1 MKKRTLILAIAPVAA
16 LFLACAAGTVF
27 YNNRH
32 IYEENYSRPNPKM
45 AAMVS
50 ETDGWLPGDDRL
62 ALPRGGHAHILYDFY
77 KAADHAVFLT
87 FRTAHT
93 PGISV
98 ALSLH
103 VRDQHP
109 SLGTMGPGE
118 QRTFDLTPLLADHAG
133 VFRIRFDAELAP
145 NAPAPTAHPFEGFV
159 ITLDRPR
166 TVHWPALLFF
176 AAFASAI
183 LAACALA
190 LVLGVRNLAAAPSK
204 DISGDPKRLD
214 QASSQDP
221 TRTDSPAPRWI
232 ARALWVSLLIGFVIV
247 ALHPGWRERK
257 RFDDVRAISNAAAVL
272 DTGFDVDSLYFRGQT
287 RPGFVAYAVPLVRLH
302 RQTILRVQ
310 KTPADF
316 YREIWEE
323 YDRDNATF
331 GQCLQLELSV
341 YGMVQGGLC
350 LLAIA
355 AIGRLLGFRREAL
368 PVAVVVAAVF
378 LYRALAIDITQTFT
392 LFINLCAVLAWLLWQ
407 RQLGSRRLLLPAAA
421 FLLGAAILTKTSTIT
436 SVIPIG
442 LHQLLLVF
450 RAETRRQ
457 RKRLLLDFALYW
469 LIAAGVVLIWFQFFL
484 DGVWTAYSRFWG
496 EHTAAQGLQE
506 YESTGPGPIASAF
519 RQVFGW
525 GGLALVAASAA
536 LLALRK
542 IKVHAFVGFWIL
554 GASAVLVLPYIFPR
568 FFQYYI
574 APLSLFVG
582 AGIAEGIRWGSREER
597 RKKNSDGEG

>member
-1 MKKRTLILAIAPVAA
+1 MKNRVPILTIAAVAA
-16 LFLACAAGTVF
+16 LFVACAGGFVLYDNT
-27 YNNRH
+27 H
-32 IYEENYSRPNPKM
+32 IYEETYSNPNPKM
-45 AAMVS
+45 AGMVS
-50 ETDGWLPGDDRL
+50 ETGGWLPGDDLL

-77 KAADHAVFLT
+77 KAADHSVFFT
-87 FRTAHT
+87 FHTADV
-93 PGISV
+93 PGVSV

-109 SLGTMGPGE
+109 SLGRMGPAE
-118 QRTFDLTPLLADHAG
+118 ERTFDLTPLLADHAG
-133 VFRIRFDAELAP
+133 VFRIRFDAELATS
-145 NAPAPTAHPFEGFV
+145 APAPTAHPFNGFV
-159 ITLDRPR
+159 VTLDRLR

-176 AAFASAI
+176 ATFSTAI
-183 LAACALA
+183 FLACALV
-190 LVLGVRNLAAAPSK
+190 LILGVRSLAVAPSTRS
-204 DISGDPKRLD
+204 SGVSTSLD
-214 QASSQDP
+214 QPSSKDS
-221 TRTDSPAPRWI
+221 TRTDTAAPNW
-232 ARALWVSLLIGFVIV
+232 AAKALWISLIVGFVIV
-247 ALHPGWRERK
+247 ALHPGWRQRK
-257 RFDDVRAISNAAAVL
+257 RFDDVRAISNAAALL
-272 DTGFDVDSLYFRGQT
+272 DTGFDVGSLYFRGQT
-287 RPGFVAYAVPLVRLH
+287 RPGFVAYAAPLVRLH

-355 AIGRLLGFRREAL
+355 AIGMLLGFRREAL
-368 PVAVVVAAVF
+368 PVAVVAAAVF

-392 LFINLCAVLAWLLWQ
+392 LFINLCAVLGWLLWH
-407 RQLGSRRLLLPAAA
+407 RRRESRRFLLPVAA

-450 RAETRRQ
+450 CAGTRRE
-457 RKRLLLDFALYW
+457 RKRLLLDFAFYW

-484 DGVWTAYSRFWG
+484 TGVWTEYSRFWS
-496 EHTAAQGLQE
+496 EHAAAQGPQE
-506 YESTGPGPIASAF
+506 YEATGLGPIAAAF
-519 RQVFGW
+519 RHVFGW
-525 GGLALVAASAA
+525 GGLALAAVSAA
-536 LLALRK
+536 IMALRK
-542 IKVHAFVGFWIL
+542 IKVHPFVGFWIL

-574 APLSLFVG
+574 APLSLLVG
-582 AGIAEGIRWGSREER
+582 AGIAEGTRWGRTKNGGRANSRSEV
-597 RKKNSDGEG
+597 